1 MAAMPKIAYS
11 HAAGPGGAVAVAGSD
26 VVTAL
31 QGTVTEVVT
40 VTPVTDAVMVA
51 VPQAEVAVDSVVDAW
66 PELFVVALVGL
77 TEIPR
82 TPPTTKVAVA
92 PETAPP
98 LAVRNW
104 SV

>member
-31 QGTVTEVVT
+31 QGTLTEVVT
-40 VTPVTDAVMVA
+40 VTPVTDAVMVP
-51 VPQAEVAVDSVVDAW
+51 VPQDEAVDRVVDAW

-77 TEIPR
+77 TVIPR